1 MMGSG
6 KTYFVEQLKKISS
19 NLIYLNLDDFRRSII
34 ELENIKPFI
43 YSDINIMNKY
53 KQILYQNFKNHL
65 KTIDKPIVVEWA
77 LIVEDN
83 IVDLFD
89 FIVIIET
96 DKKKIINRLKGG
108 DLGIVEV
115 NKRLNLQLNTN
126 DKISKLMNK
135 KYIIVKENYNTYEVL
150 KILEGEIYGMQI
162 FNSK

>member
-1 MMGSG
+1 
-6 KTYFVEQLKKISS
+6 
-19 NLIYLNLDDFRRSII
+19 
-34 ELENIKPFI
+34 
-43 YSDINIMNKY
+43 MNKY